1 MSSCIHTQGILIE
14 FCIFQ
19 ENDKGVGNPYI
30 IGFLRDG
37 KKCCHRWLNLHRRH
51 QEHYK
56 PLNS

>member
-30 IGFLRDG
+30 IGFLAA
-37 KKCCHRWLNLHRRH
+37 
-51 QEHYK
+51 
-56 PLNS
+56 